1 MIFFDFEVFKHD
13 WMICWLDTET
23 RKMHH
28 IVNDKV
34 KFEKFYNHYKERVW
48 VGFNSRHYDQWIAK
62 AILCD
67 FDPYEVNDW
76 IINQD
81 RRGYEFSSLLNKFPI
96 LNYDCSGSQITLNR
110 SLKELEAFMGHEIRE
125 SSVPFDI
132 DRKLTQSELKEVLDY
147 CKHDVME
154 TFEVFM
160 QTIED
165 YESHV
170 GLLQEFNLDI
180 SYISKTKAQ
189 ISAIILGASSRTRDD
204 EFDISVPDTLQ
215 LGQYEWVKDWY
226 IDWGKNVKDYDKM
239 KLKTKVADVEHVFAI
254 GGLHG
259 SKDNH
264 IGEGVYLMAD
274 VASFYP
280 AIMIEY
286 DYLSRNVSNPKKFRM
301 IRDERIRMKAMKDK
315 RQNPRKIVLNG
326 TYGASKDKYN
336 QLFDPL
342 QANNVCIAGQL
353 LLTDLIQK
361 VEGECELIQS
371 NTDGVLLKLYSNVDS
386 NKIIEICKEWEKRT
400 RMDLEFETYT
410 KVFQKDV
417 NNYIIVPDGELYDEK
432 GKERFKRK
440 GAWVKQLSPLD
451 NNLPIVNKAVVDY
464 FVKGINPEITIME
477 SKELIDFQ
485 IITKVG
491 RKYDY
496 ASHNDTILH
505 ERVNRCFA
513 STRST
518 DNTLYKKHKS
528 KQVLDKVAN
537 TPDRLFIDNSNVIG
551 KGLPPYLDKKWYIDL
566 AYSRIKAFMGEN

>member
-1 MIFFDFEVFKHD
+1 MIFYDFEIFKYD
-13 WMICWLDTET
+13 WMVCWLDTET
-23 RKMHH
+23 RKMYQ
-28 IVNDKV
+28 IVNDKA
-34 KFEKFYNHYKERVW
+34 KFEKFYKHYKDRVW
-48 VGFNSRHYDQWIAK
+48 VGYNSRNYDQWVAK
-62 AILCD
+62 AILAD
-67 FDPYEVNDW
+67 FDPYLINDW

-81 RRGYEFSSLLNKFPI
+81 RKGYEFSRLLNDFPI

-110 SLKELEAFMGHEIRE
+110 SLKELEGFMGHEIKE

-132 DRKLTQSELKEVLDY
+132 DRKLTNSEIQEVLKY

-160 QTIED
+160 HTIED

-170 GLLQEFNLDI
+170 GLLQEFGLDI

-189 ISAIILGASSRTRDD
+189 LSAIILGASKREYKD
-204 EFDISVPDTLQ
+204 EFDVSVPDTLQ
-215 LGQYEWVKDWY
+215 LGKYEWIKDWY
-226 IDWGKNVKDYDKM
+226 LDWGKNVKDYDKM
-239 KLKTKVADVEHVFAI
+239 KLKTEVADVDHVFAI

-259 SKDNH
+259 SIDNH
-264 IGEGVYLMAD
+264 IGEGYYLMAD
-274 VASFYP
+274 VASYYP

-286 DYLSRNVSNPKKFRM
+286 NYLSRNVSNPKKFTM

-336 QLFDPL
+336 SLYDPL

-353 LLTDLIQK
+353 LLTDLIEK
-361 VEGECELIQS
+361 VETNCQLIQS
-371 NTDGVLLKLYSNVDS
+371 NTDGIMVKLYDKNDDA
-386 NKIIEICKEWEKRT
+386 KIRAICNEWEKRT
-400 RMDLEFETYT
+400 RMDLEFEVYT

-417 NNYIIVPDGELYDEK
+417 NNYIIIPDGELYDSK

-451 NNLPIVNKAVVDY
+451 NNLPIVNKAIVDY
-464 FVKGINPEITIME
+464 FTQGISPEQTILGCD
-477 SKELIDFQ
+477 KLIDFQ

-496 ASHNDTILH
+496 AYHNGKILH

-513 STRST
+513 SKNQS
-518 DNTLYKKHKS
+518 DETLYKKHKS
-528 KQVLDKVAN
+528 KVTLDKVAN
-537 TPDRLFIDNSNVIG
+537 TPDNLFIDNSNVTE
-551 KGLPPYLDKKWYIDL
+551 KSVPTNLDKQWYVNL
-566 AYSRIKAFMGEN
+566 AKDRIKQFMGEK